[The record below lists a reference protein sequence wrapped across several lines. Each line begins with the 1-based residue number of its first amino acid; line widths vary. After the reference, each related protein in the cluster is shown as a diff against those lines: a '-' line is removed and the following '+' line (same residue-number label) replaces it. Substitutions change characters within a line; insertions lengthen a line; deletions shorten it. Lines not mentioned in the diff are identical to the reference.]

1 MLFQVTL
8 NIEADSMEAA
18 RKQVLGS
25 VPGITSDNIQS
36 VGGRISPFK
45 TDAIDSFNNANF
57 RTDSVTNIDSNDG
70 LDEFGKITLDTNTDR
85 LQAALDM
92 RMIRMSEAHK
102 R

>member
-8 NIEADSMEAA
+8 NLEANSMEDA

-36 VGGRISPFK
+36 IGGRISPFRH
-45 TDAIDSFNNANF
+45 DSNSRNSNVNF
-57 RTDSVTNIDSNDG
+57 RTDSVSNIDSDDG
-70 LDEFGKITLDTNTDR
+70 LNEFEKITLDTDTDR

>member
-8 NIEADSMEAA
+8 NIEAESMEAA
-18 RKQVLGS
+18 RKQVLGNI
-25 VPGITSDNIQS
+25 PGITSDNIQT

-57 RTDSVTNIDSNDG
+57 RTDSITHCDSGDG
-70 LDEFGKITLDTNTDR
+70 LDEFCKITLDTNTDR